1 MGGARSVGWELLEGM
16 CRSVASATAGKKAE
30 EQWAAL
36 GESLE
41 VVRLGLPEE
50 RRPPLSTVRC
60 LLLRYVLQAGGKEF
74 SFGALCAE
82 SAAQTEDKERRKAEK
97 GTAEIGAKGGT
108 AKGGKAKGGK
118 AKGGGAAS
126 EGAEGAEG
134 ADGGWPM
141 QSVEETILEVA
152 REYFNSAM
160 SMTGDGV
167 GAAEQTVAILLDV
180 RPDSTCAP
188 YMKE

>member
-1 MGGARSVGWELLEGM
+1 MGWELLEGM

-41 VVRLGLPEE
+41 VVRLGLPVG

-82 SAAQTEDKERRKAEK
+82 SAAQTEDRERRKAEK
-97 GTAEIGAKGGT
+97 GAAEIGAKGG
-108 AKGGKAKGGK
+108 KAKGSK

-134 ADGGWPM
+134 ADGAEGGGPM

-152 REYFNSAM
+152 QEYFNSAM

-167 GAAEQTVAILLDV
+167 EAAEQTVAILLDV
-180 RPDSTCAP
+180 RPDSTCCHT
-188 YMKE
+188 